1 MFDAL
6 YASPEVHAATD
17 PTAWVQAMLDVE
29 AALARAGAATGRVP
43 AEAAAA
49 IVERCRVESFD
60 VSAIGTAAVASA
72 TPVIA
77 LLEQLRAAVPAA
89 ARGYVHL
96 GATSQDVVDT
106 AMMLVSRRALRPV
119 LADLSGVAER
129 LAELAQAHRR
139 TVQIGR
145 TLLRQAAPT
154 TFGAVAAGW
163 LVAVDEA
170 AHRLATVDRQRLAVQ
185 YGGPVGTLAD
195 LGTDAPAMLAALA
208 ADLDLAEPVV
218 PWHTDRGRVGELAA
232 ALGGAAGALGT
243 VALAVALLSQDE
255 IGELAE
261 EGGQALAGRRSDKL
275 RGAGGSSSMPHKRN
289 PAAAVLV
296 TACAHRVPGLVA
308 TLMAGAPQELQRA
321 AGRWQAEWGTLTD
334 LLRVVGGAATH
345 ARRMLTGL
353 RVHADRMRVNV
364 ELADE
369 SVRAAGPGYAD
380 GFVARALAAH
390 RAVRDGAAAR

>member
-49 IVERCRVESFD
+49 IVERCRVEDFD
-60 VSAIGTAAVASA
+60 VSAIGTGAVASA

-77 LLEQLRAAVPAA
+77 LLEQLRAAVPAP

-106 AMMLVSRRALRPV
+106 AMVLVARRALRPL

-195 LGTDAPAMLAALA
+195 LGTDAPVMLAALA

-255 IGELAE
+255 LGELAE
-261 EGGQALAGRRSDKL
+261 E
-275 RGAGGSSSMPHKRN
+275 AGGSSSAMPHKRN

-296 TACAHRVPGLVA
+296 TACAHRAPGLVA
-308 TLMAGAPQELQRA
+308 TLLAGAPQELQRA

-334 LLRVVGGAATH
+334 LLRVVGGAASH
-345 ARRMLTGL
+345 ARRMLSGL
-353 RVHADRMRVNV
+353 RVHADRMQVNL

-380 GFVARALAAH
+380 GFVDRALAAH
-390 RAVRDGAAAR
+390 RAVRDEAAAR

>member
-255 IGELAE
+255 LGELAE
-261 EGGQALAGRRSDKL
+261 E
-275 RGAGGSSSMPHKRN
+275 AGGSSSAMPHKRN

-296 TACAHRVPGLVA
+296 TACAHRAPGLVA
-308 TLMAGAPQELQRA
+308 TLLAGAPQELQRA

-380 GFVARALAAH
+380 GFVDRALAAH
-390 RAVRDGAAAR
+390 RAVRDEAAAR

>member
-1 MFDAL
+1 MFDTL

-43 AEAAAA
+43 ADAAAA
-49 IVERCRVESFD
+49 IVARCRVEDFD
-60 VSAIGTAAVASA
+60 VSAIGTGAVASA

-77 LLEQLRAAVPAA
+77 LLEQLRAAVPAP

-96 GATSQDVVDT
+96 GATSQDIVDT
-106 AMMLVSRRALRPV
+106 AMMLVARRALRPIV
-119 LADLSGVAER
+119 ADLDACADR
-129 LAELAQAHRR
+129 LAELAQAHRG

-170 AHRLATVDRQRLAVQ
+170 AHRLTTVDGQRLAVQ

-195 LGTDAPAMLAALA
+195 LGADAPAMLAALA

-218 PWHTDRGRVGELAA
+218 PWHTDRGRVGELGA
-232 ALGGAAGALGT
+232 ALGGVAGALGT

-261 EGGQALAGRRSDKL
+261 GAG
-275 RGAGGSSSMPHKRN
+275 GGSSSMPHKRN

-296 TACAHRVPGLVA
+296 TACAHRAPGLVA

-334 LLRVVGGAATH
+334 LLRAVGGAATH

-353 RVHADRMRVNV
+353 RVHADRMRVNL

-390 RAVRDGAAAR
+390 RAVRDRAAAR